1 MKTCKSEGC
10 NRKFERTSL
19 SDLCPPC
26 THAFKS
32 AQAQF
37 QRRSENRSESIS
49 RATSGRADI
58 LAGHRGVP
66 AAPAPAHDLN
76 PSRAPPAID
85 IDKLFTTYDSI
96 GGENSA
102 MKDMFGMLL
111 NLSLR
116 SGETEEMKIHLKS
129 NTQRIC
135 RLEAKLGNPD
145 DLAVPLSLAVRNL
158 PLPAQGVTDLQLIL
172 AAFKEIN
179 APNVDLDRD
188 ITTVV
193 RHGAT
198 ADNLGTVFVE
208 MSSDQARASIMKTKK
223 VLESHH
229 NPGIRKLI
237 IKNMKQ
243 RSELKMDI
251 ALNEI
256 LKRIPGSEN
265 CFIANNGQIR
275 EKAPNQRNT
284 HFNQNPNP
292 NHFPYHQ
299 AYPAYPTLNQ
309 NQRPPPQSL
318 PMPVTRAPVLPFLP
332 RLPPVS
338 APAVIPFQFPAPVA
352 RFSVPPPSLAPPTTP
367 VFQFTASQT
376 SGASFDSLVS
386 SGGAAPVMYPGSAPV
401 QGDPAQEAGQ
411 VNPVLNAAPASEAV
425 IGQSAQEADPTAASL
440 AEMSSQQ

>member
-1 MKTCKSEGC
+1 MMKTCKSEGC
-10 NRKFERTSL
+10 NRKFERTSI

-32 AQAQF
+32 AQTQF
-37 QRRSENRSESIS
+37 QRRAENITRQNS
-49 RATSGRADI
+49 ARADVH
-58 LAGHRGVP
+58 ASHRDVP
-66 AAPAPAHDLN
+66 AVPAPDLN
-76 PSRAPPAID
+76 PSRAPPAINMEQ
-85 IDKLFTTYDSI
+85 LFTTYDSI
-96 GGENSA
+96 GGDNTA

-111 NLSLR
+111 NLSLK
-116 SGETEEMKIHLKS
+116 SGETEEMKTHLQA

-135 RLEAKLGNPD
+135 RLEARLGNPD

-158 PLPAQGVTDLQLIL
+158 PLPAPGVTDLQLII

-179 APNVDLDRD
+179 AANVDLERD

-265 CFIANNGQIR
+265 CFISNNGQIR
-275 EKAPNQRNT
+275 EKANNQRNP
-284 HFNQNPNP
+284 HFNQNPNL
-292 NHFPYHQ
+292 NHLPYHQ
-299 AYPAYPTLNQ
+299 AYPAFNQ

-318 PMPVTRAPVLPFLP
+318 SMPMPRAPILPLLP
-332 RLPPVS
+332 RLPPAS
-338 APAVIPFQFPAPVA
+338 TGIPFQFPAPVTNYN
-352 RFSVPPPSLAPPTTP
+352 VPPPSLAPHTP
-367 VFQFTASQT
+367 MFQFTATSQ
-376 SGASFDSLVS
+376 SSQSSASFDSLVS
-386 SGGAAPVMYPGSAPV
+386 SGGAAPVMHPGSVPGGPV
-401 QGDPAQEAGQ
+401 QEAGQ
-411 VNPVLNAAPASEAV
+411 VNPGQSTAPGSESL
-425 IGQSAQEADPTAASL
+425 IGQAAHDADPTAASL
-440 AEMSSQQ
+440 EEVSSQQ